1 MNQSAS
7 LCLMHVSVKDLLC
20 LSVSVSLCATWTHF
34 VSSCHKISIFVSH
47 SFPRL
52 SCQTFFLF
60 VSSGPSV
67 LNTESV
73 CLLNSS
79 SSFAFVSVSRVLS
92 GCIRIEGKLHRKEV
106 HELQLS
112 KIRLIV
118 ELKYYYENTGDA
130 LLCNQNLPG
139 LPFESRIIV
148 KQLSMKHQIAGKVFL
163 AHICGRQ

>member
-1 MNQSAS
+1 MNQLAS

-52 SCQTFFLF
+52 LCQTFFLF
-60 VSSGPSV
+60 VSSSPSV

-92 GCIRIEGKLHRKEV
+92 GCIRIEGKLHR
-106 HELQLS
+106 
-112 KIRLIV
+112 
-118 ELKYYYENTGDA
+118 KYYYENTGDA